1 MKMATP
7 VYTEDFFQ
15 CSICIEDYT
24 RPRKLPK
31 CGHTFCE
38 ECILAYV
45 NKLKEAD
52 SLSQGYPCPLCR
64 GINATAADLKDPRQW
79 VNKLEID
86 VDAVAKLTTSMKTD
100 AEFCGSCLVLRQFS
114 KIQFYCLQCREM
126 MCKSCSSIHQVSKMS
141 RHHIIVN
148 MDEITRNK
156 TGRNLLVKLS
166 EDTVCSGHT
175 DRPIEYFCQD
185 DDALICAACSTDH
198 HRNCKQ
204 LVKLC
209 HIVSK
214 TSNKSKSQLLR
225 KKIVNLRTDVQR
237 SIWDRNIAEIERK
250 NQFERVCVELQKVQ
264 IKLVKTIDDLQEK
277 SNKTQSVAE
286 DLKEKHRDLDILLTL
301 MDLAVKF
308 GCENQTYISLH
319 KIRKEF
325 VILEE
330 KIKELDNAL
339 VEKKS
344 EPDSAR
350 ILKYLLGIKNA
361 NASVQTDTHKTAD
374 TAIQTDSYEHVH
386 EQIPVRNVMTE
397 NRRTRLQLV
406 RRTSRNDT
414 AISRQTQEQLL
425 FDLLKNVEHIQ
436 QRHTD
441 REMQMRRIKQLT
453 PSYNNKDFKRH
464 GNISTA
470 PETTGCCSCLVF
482 LIVVV
487 FIEAV
492 LLLIS

>member
-114 KIQFYCLQCREM
+114 KNQFYCLQCREM

-148 MDEITRNK
+148 MDITRNK

-166 EDTVCSGHT
+166 EYTVCSGHT

-185 DDALICAACSTDH
+185 DDAFICAACSTDH

-237 SIWDRNIAEIERK
+237 SIRDRNIAEIERK
-250 NQFERVCVELQKVQ
+250 N
-264 IKLVKTIDDLQEK
+264 
-277 SNKTQSVAE
+277 
-286 DLKEKHRDLDILLTL
+286 
-301 MDLAVKF
+301 
-308 GCENQTYISLH
+308 
-319 KIRKEF
+319 
-325 VILEE
+325 
-330 KIKELDNAL
+330 
-339 VEKKS
+339 
-344 EPDSAR
+344 
-350 ILKYLLGIKNA
+350 
-361 NASVQTDTHKTAD
+361 
-374 TAIQTDSYEHVH
+374 
-386 EQIPVRNVMTE
+386 
-397 NRRTRLQLV
+397 
-406 RRTSRNDT
+406 
-414 AISRQTQEQLL
+414 
-425 FDLLKNVEHIQ
+425 
-436 QRHTD
+436 
-441 REMQMRRIKQLT
+441 
-453 PSYNNKDFKRH
+453 
-464 GNISTA
+464 
-470 PETTGCCSCLVF
+470 
-482 LIVVV
+482 
-487 FIEAV
+487 
-492 LLLIS
+492 